1 MKINEVKCEK
11 HAAPPRKKKKQSKH
25 THWKYC
31 LFFFL
36 CPADHFLCCRF
47 QKQSLNLIVL
57 LAVIMTP
64 SAPGSRAITSL
75 FFYSQT
81 QRKISFFFFL
91 WSWKV
96 SISLIN
102 LFAIYTQCSIYI
114 CTLRYPDSQSNPLS
128 KGRMRKRVRRKI
140 LWGETTKLHVIH
152 VAERILRFM
161 EPEKTKLPG
170 SSSG

>member
-1 MKINEVKCEK
+1 M
-11 HAAPPRKKKKQSKH
+11 PPPLPKKKKSKH

-81 QRKISFFFFL
+81 QREISFFFL